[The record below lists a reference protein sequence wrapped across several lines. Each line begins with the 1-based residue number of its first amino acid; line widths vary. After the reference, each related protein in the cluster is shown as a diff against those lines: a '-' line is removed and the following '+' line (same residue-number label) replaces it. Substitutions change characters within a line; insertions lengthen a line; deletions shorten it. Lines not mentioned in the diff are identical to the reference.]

1 MEGDETISITEKA
14 MILGIEEIVEN
25 LEKIR
30 EIQVSTD
37 KTVYWIFVI
46 LLLPYIF
53 GFFWF
58 FFVVGTPT

>member
-14 MILGIEEIVEN
+14 MILAIEEIVEN

>member
-1 MEGDETISITEKA
+1 MEGDETISITEKT